1 MLELDRPEAGD
12 KILQKW
18 ASDLVKALRNNRLA
32 SNEFFDIKQTERGTI
47 ITLKKFK
54 KKYRLRIAFKGI
66 PSRFF
71 VAQNKGDTWYYTDN
85 PEDIDVQIYPLGYT
99 PVRQYFKEGSDG
111 KTFAH
116 INEMVDGDPI
126 YNGNFTVALNTTTK
140 VDIEIEEEE

>member
-18 ASDLVKALRNNRLA
+18 ASDLVKALRNHRLA

-47 ITLKKFK
+47 ITLKKYK
-54 KKYRLRIAFKGI
+54 KKYRITVAFKGI

-71 VAQNKGDTWYYTDN
+71 VAQNKGDAWYYTDN
-85 PEDIDVQIYPLGYT
+85 PEEIEVQIYPLGYT
-99 PVRQYFKEGSDG
+99 PVRQFFKGGDG
-111 KTFAH
+111 KTMAY

-126 YNGNFTVALNTTTK
+126 YTDNFIVALNTTTK